1 MKALFL
7 GLGSVGQ
14 RHLRNFKE
22 ILGSEAEILVYRNTN
37 HNLVIEHGQALECTS
52 LKDYYGYTEVASL
65 EKGLALNPDIVFVT
79 NPSSKHIDA
88 ALASATAKTN
98 IFIEKPLSHNTEGV
112 KILEEMVKRNSLVVH
127 VGYQTR
133 YHPCYKVVQAL
144 FTEGKF
150 GNLISA
156 GFEWGTY
163 LPDHHPYEDYRV
175 GYAANSILGGGVTL
189 GLIHEIDLIYSFLG
203 VPKTIAAIGG
213 KLSSL
218 EMNVDDTV
226 SVLMGFKDEGSVVPV
241 SLFLSYAQKHE
252 TRSIRMQFV
261 DGLLVCDLLSNSVI
275 VYGSKQEILYQ
286 KEFGVIDRNEMFK
299 DELVEFINA
308 VKRHDTSGNS
318 LIAGSETLAIALR
331 IRGEI
336 DEQTRR

>member
-1 MKALFL
+1 
-7 GLGSVGQ
+7 
-14 RHLRNFKE
+14 
-22 ILGSEAEILVYRNTN
+22 
-37 HNLVIEHGQALECTS
+37 
-52 LKDYYGYTEVASL
+52 
-65 EKGLALNPDIVFVT
+65 
-79 NPSSKHIDA
+79 
-88 ALASATAKTN
+88 
-98 IFIEKPLSHNTEGV
+98 
-112 KILEEMVKRNSLVVH
+112 
-127 VGYQTR
+127 
-133 YHPCYKVVQAL
+133 
-144 FTEGKF
+144 
-150 GNLISA
+150 
-156 GFEWGTY
+156 
-163 LPDHHPYEDYRV
+163 
-175 GYAANSILGGGVTL
+175 
-189 GLIHEIDLIYSFLG
+189 
-203 VPKTIAAIGG
+203 
-213 KLSSL
+213 
-218 EMNVDDTV
+218 MNVDDKV

-318 LIAGSETLAIALR
+318 LRAGSETLAIALR